1 MMTEPP
7 RDGDRAS
14 TPVHLDHLNIITL
27 KILKWKSRK
36 HRLGHQ
42 RQTIEGKCEESQR
55 ADGDNKTQTTPSY
68 VVNIQHYNQNVMT
81 FAIFYFT
88 SSSILRNSF
97 PAREERRDHLPVGSA
112 TIEGLRDRGLR
123 DRDMGGDMSSSSER
137 RSSPDR
143 VRDREWS
150 SLVEPNK
157 LPDLDRVTNS
167 SSSSSGNIV
176 SLLICIISS
185 SKMSIEPR
193 RE

>member
-1 MMTEPP
+1 
-7 RDGDRAS
+7 
-14 TPVHLDHLNIITL
+14 
-27 KILKWKSRK
+27 
-36 HRLGHQ
+36 
-42 RQTIEGKCEESQR
+42 
-55 ADGDNKTQTTPSY
+55 
-68 VVNIQHYNQNVMT
+68 MT

-143 VRDREWS
+143 VRDSEWS

-193 RE
+193 REWVREDFRDISLLSDPRLFWSFKLLKTCLIWRILFSILVPWVTV